1 MRDGDL
7 GDLDWE
13 VKMNARFTTML
24 AALAIMVAA
33 AGFATAGQ
41 AVNESHPVPAG
52 AEVSVENIAGSVK
65 VEGWSSNT
73 VEVTGT
79 LGNGVEE
86 LDFYVDEED
95 GEVSIEVEYDED
107 YHGRQDEPTNLMIK
121 MPASSPLSVETVSA
135 SITVSGID
143 GWVDIETVSGKVHI
157 SGRPEALEIESVSGG
172 VQVETAPSG
181 TGIESVSGRIEIAS
195 AMGELDVENVSGT
208 ILVNGGRLGDADFET
223 VSGSIECYAM
233 PGDGDVDMETM
244 SGTITLTVD
253 PDAVASYELSTFSG
267 SIKNDFGP
275 EPKRTSKYTP
285 GKELSFSTGSGGPSI
300 SLTSFSGTIN
310 LMVR

>member
-1 MRDGDL
+1 
-7 GDLDWE
+7 
-13 VKMNARFTTML
+13 ML
-24 AALAIMVAA
+24 AMLVILVAA
-33 AGFATAGQ
+33 AGSVMAGQ
-41 AVNESHPVPAG
+41 AVNESRPVPAG

-65 VEGWSSNT
+65 IDGWSSSS
-73 VEVTGT
+73 VQVTGT
-79 LGNGVEE
+79 LGHGVEE
-86 LDFYVDEED
+86 LKFSVDEED

-107 YHGRQDEPTNLMIK
+107 YHGRHDEPTDLFIN
-121 MPASSPLSVETVSA
+121 MPASSPVSVETVSA

-143 GWVDIETVSGKVHI
+143 GSVDIETVSGKVDI

-195 AMGELDVENVSGT
+195 AAGELEVENVSGT

-223 VSGSIECYAM
+223 VSGNIECYALA
-233 PGDGDVDMETM
+233 GDGDVDMETM
-244 SGTITLTVD
+244 SGTITLTVN
-253 PDAVASYELSTFSG
+253 PDAVAYYELSTFSG

-285 GKELSFSTGSGGPSI
+285 GKELSFNTGSGGPSI
-300 SLTSFSGTIN
+300 SLTSFSGTIK